1 VTWPPAAQNALATS
15 LEEFERLGLVRPASV
30 LVTEYLGAL
39 TAEHVIDAETAC
51 RTLAAYHRERYGD
64 LHRNE
69 SEEAAA
75 IENLRAAAAA
85 FGSLPLAERQSLAR
99 QIASRLQPQPVAG
112 AALHVPG
119 PAIDPESLRGTGPLG
134 LSNAA
139 IGTIT
144 HEPTDPSNADSSHEP
159 GLAPESEE
167 RGGRRILRIR
177 SVPLETAILVGLGL
191 IVFGYVFRNGID
203 RTIGPNRA
211 ETPANGRPRTVPR
224 DVWNQEDYWA
234 HNLRRRAE
242 HLAALRQDQKAKL
255 AYELLVADV
264 PRDSVALNNLAWL
277 YLTTSDSSLRNPQRG
292 LELALRAVEL
302 SRAPQIL
309 DTAAEARFQTG
320 EPAEAVKLE
329 QEAIDTLPRFA
340 GFEDKRF
347 TELLQQ
353 HLETFQNA
361 ATSGAPAAL

>member
-1 VTWPPAAQNALATS
+1 
-15 LEEFERLGLVRPASV
+15 
-30 LVTEYLGAL
+30 
-39 TAEHVIDAETAC
+39 
-51 RTLAAYHRERYGD
+51 
-64 LHRNE
+64 
-69 SEEAAA
+69 
-75 IENLRAAAAA
+75 
-85 FGSLPLAERQSLAR
+85 
-99 QIASRLQPQPVAG
+99 
-112 AALHVPG
+112 
-119 PAIDPESLRGTGPLG
+119 
-134 LSNAA
+134 
-139 IGTIT
+139 
-144 HEPTDPSNADSSHEP
+144 
-159 GLAPESEE
+159 
-167 RGGRRILRIR
+167 
-177 SVPLETAILVGLGL
+177 
-191 IVFGYVFRNGID
+191 
-203 RTIGPNRA
+203 
-211 ETPANGRPRTVPR
+211 
-224 DVWNQEDYWA
+224 
-234 HNLRRRAE
+234 
-242 HLAALRQDQKAKL
+242 
-255 AYELLVADV
+255 VADV